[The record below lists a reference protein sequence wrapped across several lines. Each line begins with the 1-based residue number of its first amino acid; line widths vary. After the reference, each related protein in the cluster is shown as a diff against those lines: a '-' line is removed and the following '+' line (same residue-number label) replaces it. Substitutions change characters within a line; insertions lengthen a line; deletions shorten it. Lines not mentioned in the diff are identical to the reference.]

1 MRASINEA
9 LNTCAPAPVAGDI
22 LTITE
27 RVCKIRAALSGATE
41 DLTTTRN
48 RVFGAPP
55 EVAADASVPTGWGDL
70 GVLNSALDV
79 LEHEV
84 GRVTDLANVFGR
96 L

>member
-9 LNTCAPAPVAGDI
+9 LNQPAPPTTIGDMQAVI
-22 LTITE
+22 E
-27 RVCKIRAALSGATE
+27 RVQSIHRQLGIATE
-41 DLTTTRN
+41 HLSLTRD

-55 EVAADASVPTGWGDL
+55 EAAGDAAVGGGWGDL

-84 GRVTDLANVFGR
+84 GTAADLARVFGR